1 MERIDVPGLAGA
13 LGVKAAPRLLFVV
26 TEDWYFCSHRL
37 YLACAAKAAGFD
49 VAVATRVARHG
60 DQIRDAGIRLQPL
73 QMVRGG
79 ISPWQ
84 EVVAFFDLVRIFREE
99 RPDILHLVAVKPVIY
114 GGLAAR
120 LAGIRRIVSA
130 LPGLGY
136 VFSSARPKARLLRPF
151 VRMAYRLLLRGRQ
164 KRLIL
169 QNPDDVKLFIGMG
182 LASQDSI
189 RLIRGSGVDTR
200 LFAPVPEPGGMP
212 LIVLPA
218 RMLWDK
224 GVGEFVAAAH
234 ELRSRGIVAR
244 FVMVGDTD
252 AENPASIPEGQLKDW
267 MAQGLVEWWGRRD
280 DMPLVLSQS
289 ALVCLPSYREG
300 LPKALLEAAS
310 CGRAIVTSDVPGC
323 REIVQNGENGLLVP
337 AGDAMALAGALA
349 FLLQDATERH
359 RMGECG
365 RAKVLGEFSQE
376 LVSQATIEVYQELL
390 DADPAG
396 SPNTPT

>member
-349 FLLQDATERH
+349 FLLQDAAERH

>member
-234 ELRSRGIVAR
+234 ELWSRGIVAR

-252 AENPASIPEGQLKDW
+252 AENPASIPKG
-267 MAQGLVEWWGRRD
+267 
-280 DMPLVLSQS
+280 
-289 ALVCLPSYREG
+289 
-300 LPKALLEAAS
+300 
-310 CGRAIVTSDVPGC
+310 
-323 REIVQNGENGLLVP
+323 N
-337 AGDAMALAGALA
+337 
-349 FLLQDATERH
+349 
-359 RMGECG
+359 
-365 RAKVLGEFSQE
+365 
-376 LVSQATIEVYQELL
+376 
-390 DADPAG
+390 
-396 SPNTPT
+396 